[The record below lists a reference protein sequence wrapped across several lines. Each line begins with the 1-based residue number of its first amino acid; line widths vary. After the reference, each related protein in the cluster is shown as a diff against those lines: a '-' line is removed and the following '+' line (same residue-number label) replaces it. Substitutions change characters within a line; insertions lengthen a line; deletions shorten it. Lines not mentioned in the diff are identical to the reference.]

1 MPRPIIN
8 LPRHGGARKGA
19 GRKPLPGEGGT
30 VTWNMR
36 LTAMQRAVVESLGG
50 AAWVRAQIDRHSQGP
65 DHERQG
71 HEPLQPPALT

>member
-8 LPRHGGARKGA
+8 LPRQGGARKGA
-19 GRKPLPGEGGT
+19 GRKPLPGGAT

-36 LTAMQRAVVESLGG
+36 LTAMQRAVVDALGG
-50 AAWVRAQIDRHSQGP
+50 AAWVRAQIDQHTQGP

-71 HEPLQPPALT
+71 NEPLQPTAGT